1 MFRNNYS
8 YNFRILS
15 YKKIMKKNFIILIL
29 FLLTSCQSAEEILT
43 NQKKSNTDE
52 FLVEKKNPLV
62 LPPDYNKLPTPLDKE
77 NVEDDDIDL
86 SSSLKEIKDS
96 ASNSENIS
104 QDTSLEE
111 KILKKIK

>member
-1 MFRNNYS
+1 
-8 YNFRILS
+8 
-15 YKKIMKKNFIILIL
+15 MKFFLIL
-29 FLLTSCQSAEEILT
+29 LFAFFYLSACQSAKDALT
-43 NQKKSNTDE
+43 LQKKPSGDE

-96 ASNSENIS
+96 VSNSENIS